1 MWENNLVYCGDLFKY
16 PYPTNKEVGGLLA
29 FLKRVN
35 TQHRVYLID
44 VPRWNLP
51 MPPVDY
57 DIYIMCMFG
66 EAVNEDYITT
76 LDQHPDYAGKQIIL
90 LTSQF
95 YLQPAF
101 THTQVFYIE
110 HLHTVIPFLPKSE
123 YTRLANRQITHGALS
138 HRNAIHKTILTA
150 KLLNKFGTELQY
162 SFCNSKSNEYTDP
175 QKVIDIMTGLGFDLR
190 NDIDTINYLHQNPV
204 TVDGPQWGVDNPVY
218 QNSQLIWTAESIF
231 VSQDNGPTAYITEKL
246 MKAVISGS
254 PFIAVSQKNTLERL
268 RLLGFETYE
277 REFGIDYDDKSDID
291 RYTAIFDLIDNF
303 NLKPVLESA
312 KVQDIADYNHNYFY
326 TTFYN
331 HVEQNN
337 IELID
342 QLIEYINA
350 I

>member
-1 MWENNLVYCGDLFKY
+1 
-16 PYPTNKEVGGLLA
+16 
-29 FLKRVN
+29 
-35 TQHRVYLID
+35 
-44 VPRWNLP
+44 
-51 MPPVDY
+51 
-57 DIYIMCMFG
+57 
-66 EAVNEDYITT
+66 
-76 LDQHPDYAGKQIIL
+76 
-90 LTSQF
+90 
-95 YLQPAF
+95 
-101 THTQVFYIE
+101 
-110 HLHTVIPFLPKSE
+110 
-123 YTRLANRQITHGALS
+123 
-138 HRNAIHKTILTA
+138 
-150 KLLNKFGTELQY
+150 
-162 SFCNSKSNEYTDP
+162 
-175 QKVIDIMTGLGFDLR
+175 MTGLGFDLR

-277 REFGIDYDDKSDID
+277 KEFGIDYDDKSDID

-326 TTFYN
+326 TKFYN

>member
-1 MWENNLVYCGDLFKY
+1 MWENNSVYQGALSRY
-16 PYPTNKEVGGLLA
+16 TYPTNKEVGSLLG

-35 TQHRVYLID
+35 TSHRVYLLD
-44 VPRWNLP
+44 VPRWNLLL
-51 MPPVDY
+51 PPTDY

-66 EAVNEDYITT
+66 EAVNEDYITAI
-76 LDQHPDYAGKQIIL
+76 DQHPKYADKQIIL

-95 YLQPAF
+95 YLQPTF
-101 THTQVFYIE
+101 THTQVFYVE
-110 HLHTVIPFLPKSE
+110 HLHTVIPFLPKPE
-123 YTRLANRQITHGALS
+123 YTRLANRQITHGSLS

-150 KLLNKFGTELQY
+150 KLIKAFGTDLQY
-162 SFCNSKSNEYTDP
+162 SFCNGKSNEYTDP
-175 QKVIDIMTGLGFDLR
+175 QKVIDVMSGLGFDLSK
-190 NDIDTINYLHQNPV
+190 DVDTINALHHDPV
-204 TVDGPQWGVDNPVY
+204 IVAGPQWGVDNPVY

-231 VSQDNGPTAYITEKL
+231 VSRDDGPTAYITEKL

-277 REFGIDYDDKSDID
+277 NEFGINYDDKSDID

-312 KVQDIADYNHNYFY
+312 AVQQLADYNHDYFY
-326 TTFYN
+326 TKFYN
-331 HVEQNN
+331 YVEQNN
-337 IELID
+337 IELIEKV
-342 QLIEYINA
+342 IEYINA

>member
-1 MWENNLVYCGDLFKY
+1 MWENNLVYRGDLSKY
-16 PYPTNKEVGGLLA
+16 PYPTNKEVGTLLG

-51 MPPVDY
+51 LPPVDY

-66 EAVNEDYITT
+66 EAVNEDYIIK
-76 LDQHPDYAGKQIIL
+76 LDRHPDYAGKQIIL

-101 THTQVFYIE
+101 THTKVFYIE
-110 HLHTVIPFLPKSE
+110 HLHTVIPFLPCPE
-123 YTRLANRQITHGALS
+123 YTKLADRTITHGALS

-150 KLLNKFGTELQY
+150 KLLNKFGTDLQY
-162 SFCNSKSNEYTDP
+162 SFCNGKSNEYTDP
-175 QKVIDIMTGLGFDLR
+175 QKVIDIMTGLGFDLD
-190 NDIDTINYLHQNPV
+190 NDIDTINWLHQNPV
-204 TVDGPQWGVDNPVY
+204 TVDGPQWGVNNPVY
-218 QNSQLIWTAESIF
+218 HNSQLIWTAESIF
-231 VSQDNGPTAYITEKL
+231 VSRDDGPTAYITEKL

-268 RLLGFETYE
+268 KLLGFETYE
-277 REFGIDYDDKSDID
+277 NEFGLDYDNKSDID

-303 NLKPVLESA
+303 DLKPVLESTA
-312 KVQDIADYNHNYFY
+312 VQDIADYNHNYFY
-326 TTFYN
+326 TKFYN
-331 HVEQNN
+331 HVEQKN

-342 QLIEYINA
+342 QLIEYVNA

>member
-1 MWENNLVYCGDLFKY
+1 MWENNSVYQGDLSGY
-16 PYPTNKEVGGLLA
+16 PYPTNKEVGGLLG

-35 TQHRVYLID
+35 TKHRVYLLD
-44 VPRWNLP
+44 VPRWNLLL
-51 MPPVDY
+51 PPTDY

-66 EAVNEDYITT
+66 EAVNEDYITAI
-76 LDQHPDYAGKQIIL
+76 DRHPDYDNKQIIL

-110 HLHTVIPFLPKSE
+110 HLHTVIPFLPRPE
-123 YTRLANRQITHGALS
+123 YTRLADRQITHGSLS

-150 KLLNKFGTELQY
+150 KLLKKFGTDLQY
-162 SFCNSKSNEYTDP
+162 SFCNGKSNEYTHP
-175 QKVIDIMTGLGFDLR
+175 QKVIDVMTSLGFDLQ
-190 NDIDTINYLHQNPV
+190 NDVDTINFLHHNPV

-218 QNSQLIWTAESIF
+218 RNSRLIWTFESMF
-231 VSQDNGPTAYITEKL
+231 VSRDDGPTAYITEKL
-246 MKAVISGS
+246 MKAIISGS
-254 PFIAVSQKNTLERL
+254 PFVAVSQKNTLERL

-277 REFGIDYDDKSDID
+277 NQFGIAYDATPDID

-312 KVQDIADYNHNYFY
+312 MVQDMADYNHDYFY
-326 TTFYN
+326 TNFYSR
-331 HVEQNN
+331 VEQNN
-337 IELID
+337 IELIEKV
-342 QLIEYINA
+342 IEYINA